1 MKRDYGLFIKDILFE
16 KIGAKEI
23 FVGENF
29 RFGRNAGADANTLKS
44 LAPLYNYRVKVF
56 SIIRIG
62 NKTVSSTYIRSLIKK
77 GKLYLAGNL
86 LARPVSIL
94 GTVISG
100 MRVGRRLGFPTANI
114 EAHHEVIPPKG
125 IYAVEVIVKGNKFYG
140 TCYIGSRPTFTPQ
153 SKKVRV
159 EVNIFNLNK
168 SIYGDFLELQFIK
181 KIRKDKRFNSASLL
195 AKQIERDTLKT
206 KRLFS
211 LPKVLPQ

>member
-1 MKRDYGLFIKDILFE
+1 MKVIYGINKIRKFRRPVVALGVFDGVHRGHRDILRGVVRRAHRIKGTSVVLTFWPHPQKKESLYSLEHRLRLIEEMGVEACIVVTFNQRFAAIPAGLFIKDILFE

-114 EAHHEVIPPKG
+114 EAHH
-125 IYAVEVIVKGNKFYG
+125 
-140 TCYIGSRPTFTPQ
+140 
-153 SKKVRV
+153 
-159 EVNIFNLNK
+159 
-168 SIYGDFLELQFIK
+168 
-181 KIRKDKRFNSASLL
+181 
-195 AKQIERDTLKT
+195 
-206 KRLFS
+206 
-211 LPKVLPQ
+211 